1 MLRVVFCFAILA
13 IAATFSSPVGAT
25 TCSGLSGT
33 FIGPYG
39 VATIAANPTTR
50 TFSGTLASK
59 SLGDGTFANA
69 TTDGKTYASGTI
81 VLSKVSGSQAFRILT
96 VSSDTVEITIGS
108 ATWLARC
115 GSR

>member
-1 MLRVVFCFAILA
+1 MLRVVFCLAALA
-13 IAATFSSPVGAT
+13 IAATISCPVGAT

-33 FIGPYG
+33 FIGPHG
-39 VATIAANPTTR
+39 VATIAANPTTG

-59 SLGDGTFANA
+59 SLGDGTFANV
-69 TTDGKTYASGTI
+69 TTDGKIYASGTI
-81 VLSKVSGSQAFRILT
+81 VLTKVSVSQAFRIVT

-108 ATWLARC
+108 TTWLARC